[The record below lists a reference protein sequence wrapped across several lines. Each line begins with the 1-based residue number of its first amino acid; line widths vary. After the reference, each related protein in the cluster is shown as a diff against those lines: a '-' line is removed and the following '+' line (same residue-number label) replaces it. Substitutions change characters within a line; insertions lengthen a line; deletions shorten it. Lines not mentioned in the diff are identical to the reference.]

1 MCMCNFVHWL
11 FCGMDVQ
18 FVHPS
23 LILESKCRHAFSHQ
37 NFKPIP
43 HISAK
48 FFVQNYMHFND
59 SEINRKQVIGSVSR
73 AHHVVLLSGQDNYYR
88 SGLTRPFY
96 NQSDAAVLMFDISDR
111 MSLIRAIEWKKHLD
125 TVCELPNGDPIP
137 CLLLANKVR
146 VICKPVIFA
155 ISKLRLA

>member
-11 FCGMDVQ
+11 FCDMDVQ

-23 LILESKCRHAFSHQ
+23 LILESKCRHAFLHQ

-43 HISAK
+43 HISVK
-48 FFVQNYMHFND
+48 FVVQNYMHFND

-73 AHHVVLLSGQDNYYR
+73 APHVVLLSGQDNYYR

-125 TVCELPNGDPIP
+125 TVCELPNGDPSP